1 MKKILLCVAVI
12 TLLSIATLAGSEEIQ
27 QPQGEILAT
36 STVQKPTLSHQQQV
50 WLGALEW
57 CESRGK
63 HDAINPEDRDG
74 TPSYGSFQ
82 FKPST
87 LDYYAKKYGIAT
99 TTVMDYKVQRAVIE
113 AMVLDG
119 KNINWSQQFPDCV
132 KKNGKPPLK

>member
-1 MKKILLCVAVI
+1 MTIKQTIAVVTAAAAIGVALMLLIPRTVAYNADDIAYSTKKL
-12 TLLSIATLAGSEEIQ
+12 T
-27 QPQGEILAT
+27 
-36 STVQKPTLSHQQQV
+36 HQQEV
-50 WLGALEW
+50 WISALEW

-63 HDAINPEDRDG
+63 PEAINPKDRDN

-87 LDYYAKKYGIAT
+87 LDYYAKIYGIAT
-99 TTVMDYKVQRAVIE
+99 TTVMDSDVQRRVVE

-132 KKNGKPPLK
+132 LHKVGRPPLN